1 MSCTYNGE
9 GIIKSLLNG
18 DVSKIGYGFLSYLFS
33 LQQKKGLEI
42 FEQKNERYEASF
54 FKQCAE
60 DGDLSSVPIR
70 LTDKL
75 NRFKSLVKNPD
86 LDPLDESIKD
96 TLMDLANYATMA
108 LVYLEAVECNKATQK
123 VVNDNASE

>member
-1 MSCTYNGE
+1 MPCVYNGE
-9 GIIKSLLNG
+9 GLRNNFNKEGGLT
-18 DVSKIGYGFLSYLFS
+18 KIEYGFLSYLFKNV
-33 LQQKKGLEI
+33 QEKGRKL

-54 FKQCAE
+54 FKQCE
-60 DGDLSSVPIR
+60 DDGDLSSVPIR

-75 NRFKSLVKNPD
+75 NRFKSLVKSPD

-108 LVYLEAVECNKATQK
+108 LVYLEVVERDNQSKK
-123 VVNDNASE
+123 V